1 MKAGLIRYPKMPS
14 KNSLTVDCKMF
25 SVSRGISWA
34 TFPTLSIT
42 LVVSPVVSPWRIA
55 VRAGVRAT

>member
-1 MKAGLIRYPKMPS
+1 
-14 KNSLTVDCKMF
+14 
-25 SVSRGISWA
+25 
-34 TFPTLSIT
+34 LSIT